1 MLLESCFYFDASV
14 GEGLGRIISMISFS
28 MPEWCMAYPF
38 QYFSIRPLGAI
49 NIKQGM
55 DFIPYALGSSFLC
68 GVALGQKISCLNIGA
83 AYFYQS
89 DDSTYYFLRLP

>member
-1 MLLESCFYFDASV
+1 LLLESCFYFDASV

-49 NIKQGM
+49 NIKQGWILFRM
-55 DFIPYALGSSFLC
+55 LWGAVSFAEWL
-68 GVALGQKISCLNIGA
+68 
-83 AYFYQS
+83 
-89 DDSTYYFLRLP
+89 

>member
-1 MLLESCFYFDASV
+1 
-14 GEGLGRIISMISFS
+14 MISFS
-28 MPEWCMAYPF
+28 MPEWCMIYPF

-68 GVALGQKISCLNIGA
+68 GVALGQKNKLPQYWGSLFFINRMIRPIISYG
-83 AYFYQS
+83 YRS
-89 DDSTYYFLRLP
+89 GS

>member
-68 GVALGQKISCLNIGA
+68 GVALGQKK
-83 AYFYQS
+83 
-89 DDSTYYFLRLP
+89 

>member
-38 QYFSIRPLGAI
+38 RYFSIRPLGAI
-49 NIKQGM
+49 NIRQGM
-55 DFIPYALGSSFLC
+55 DLFRMLWGAVSFAEWL
-68 GVALGQKISCLNIGA
+68 
-83 AYFYQS
+83 
-89 DDSTYYFLRLP
+89 